1 METIDKIVITILVSI
16 PVFLQMILPVSSILG
31 IKTKMWMGV
40 IGLVG
45 LMISASLGVIYFIWR
60 IK

>member
-31 IKTKMWMGV
+31 IKTEMWMGI
-40 IGLVG
+40 IGLLG
-45 LMISASLGVIYFIWR
+45 LLISIALGIIYVVWR
-60 IK
+60 TK